1 MTTLA
6 VLSDIHGNNLAL
18 KAVLDDLKSKGGADY
33 LLNLGD
39 LAVFGPDPVGVIST
53 LKAHQ
58 PVIQIRGNTDRYLIE
73 QQYPGKP
80 DGNDW
85 QSEVLASF
93 PWTARQLGKAG
104 LAYLAQLPVQHRLEF
119 GPDHTILAV
128 HGSPRSDEENI
139 KPDTPDRDLT
149 EMMRQ
154 SGTCNL
160 LLCAHTHVWVD
171 RMVGGRRVLNVGSVG
186 LPFDGDPRAS
196 YAFIR
201 LQPGGRYQIEMRRVA
216 YNVEAVIAQLWAEN
230 HPTAEVGAYNLLHA
244 RPLGQ
249 KLIYTEKMRRGV
261 NGQTQI
267 QPLPIQNME
276 SLVA

>member
-6 VLSDIHGNNLAL
+6 IISDIHGNSVAL
-18 KAVLDDLKSKGGADY
+18 EAVLADLESRGGADY

-39 LAVFGPDPVGVIST
+39 LAVFGPDPSGVISMLET
-53 LKAHQ
+53 HQ

-73 QQYPGKP
+73 EQYPGKP

-93 PWTARQLGKAG
+93 PWTAQQLGHDG
-104 LAYLAQLPVQHRLEF
+104 LAYLAQLPAQRRLEL
-119 GPDHTILAV
+119 DREHTILAV

-139 KPDTPDRDLT
+139 KPDTPEDELSA
-149 EMMRQ
+149 MMR
-154 SGTCNL
+154 SGGDFNF
-160 LLCAHTHVWVD
+160 LLCAHTHVPVD
-171 RMVGGRRVLNVGSVG
+171 RMVDGRRVLNVGSVG
-186 LPFDGDPRAS
+186 LPFDGDPRAG

-201 LQPGGRYQIEMRRVA
+201 LQPEGQYDVEMRRVA
-216 YNVEAVIAQLWAEN
+216 YDVEAVIAHLWEIN

-249 KLIYTEKMRRGV
+249 KLVYTEKMRRGIQGP
-261 NGQTQI
+261 NKI
-267 QPLPIQNME
+267 QPLPVQN
-276 SLVA
+276 SGVILV

>member
-6 VLSDIHGNNLAL
+6 IISDIHGNSAAL
-18 KAVLDDLKSKGGADY
+18 KAVLADLEEKGGADH

-39 LAVFGPDPVGVIST
+39 LAVFGPDPSGVISM
-53 LKAHQ
+53 LEAHQ

-73 QQYPGKP
+73 EQYPGKP
-80 DGNDW
+80 NGNDW

-93 PWTARQLGKAG
+93 PWTARQLGQDG
-104 LAYLAQLPVQHRLEF
+104 LAYLAQLPVQRRLKLDRE
-119 GPDHTILAV
+119 HTILAV

-139 KPDTPDRDLT
+139 KPDTPDSELSA
-149 EMMRQ
+149 MMR
-154 SGTCNL
+154 SGGDFNL
-160 LLCAHTHVWVD
+160 LLCAHTHVPVD
-171 RMVGGRRVLNVGSVG
+171 RMVNGRRVLNVGSVG

-201 LQPGGRYQIEMRRVA
+201 LQPGGQYHVEMRRVS
-216 YNVEAVIAQLWAEN
+216 YDVEAVIAYLWEIN

-249 KLIYTEKMRRGV
+249 TLVYTEKMRRGIQRH
-261 NGQTQI
+261 NQF
-267 QPLPIQNME
+267 QPLPVQNPGAM
-276 SLVA
+276 LV